1 MPRVVVDAR
10 SVVGRRSGVGH
21 YTDALL
27 RRLVPMAE
35 DFEFLVLRHPTA
47 REPLVAHERVRELRF
62 AGETKSLHTVFRLG
76 RAHRFG
82 DYDLYHAP
90 ADLVPLGLGCP
101 WVVTLHDLMWLE
113 APKLASA
120 FLPVRL
126 ANGLWYRL
134 NIARSARGARA
145 IIAISQAT
153 ADAIARVFPEQ
164 AHKVRVIHH
173 GLDAALYAPERAGP
187 RSLLDRYLP
196 SGCRYSLIVGQGSP
210 YKNHLGMVRAFLEAM
225 RDRPEHKLV
234 LVRRFSRI
242 DGEMNRLLA
251 RREVRDRV
259 VVLPFVTQELL
270 LTLYRHARMALCASH
285 YEGFGLPALEAMAL
299 GTVVLGSTA
308 AAVQEVT
315 ADAALHANPRDH
327 GDLVRK
333 MRALDDDE
341 ALRARL
347 LEAGR
352 ARVSDFSWERCARET
367 LAVYRA
373 CCG

>member
-10 SVVGRRSGVGH
+10 SVVARRSGVGH
-21 YTDALL
+21 YIDALL

-35 DFEFLVLRHPTA
+35 DFEFLVLRHPSA
-47 REPLVAHERVRELRF
+47 REPIVEHERVRELPV
-62 AGETKSLHTVFRLG
+62 AGETKSLSTVFRLG
-76 RAHRFG
+76 RAHGFS
-82 DYDLYHAP
+82 DYHLYHSP
-90 ADLVPLGLGCP
+90 ADLVPLGLRCP

-113 APKLASA
+113 APALASA

-134 NIARSARGARA
+134 NIARAARGARA

-153 ADAIARVFPEQ
+153 ADAIARVFPAQ

-173 GLDAALYAPERAGP
+173 GLDAAAYAPERAGP
-187 RSLLDRYLP
+187 RSLLDGTLP
-196 SGCRYSLIVGQGSP
+196 AGCRYSLIVGQGSP

-234 LVRRFSRI
+234 LVRRFSRV
-242 DGEMNRLLA
+242 DWEMNRLLG
-251 RREVRDRV
+251 RRDVRARV
-259 VVLPFVTQELL
+259 VVLPFVTQPML
-270 LTLYRHARMALCASH
+270 LTLFRHARMLLCASH

-308 AAVQEVT
+308 AAVAEVT
-315 ADAALHANPRDH
+315 GDAALHAESRDQ

-333 MRALDDDE
+333 IRALDDDE

-347 LEAGR
+347 LQAGR
-352 ARVSDFSWERCARET
+352 ARVATFSWERCARET

-373 CCG
+373 CCR